1 MTQERKQE
9 LTQLLRKATA
19 PENLEIRQRSPN
31 STPLPPIDI
40 RGYRTHLRQYWKA
53 YVETSL
59 GVVMTYEPNI
69 VNEGVKSKLLD
80 FIRLEFAPFIDEDKI
95 LSASFFLIGGV
106 LDGFSPRFPLDYL
119 LIQLL
124 KITIAYGIEEAA
136 STFDKCTKETQGSF
150 QHIIL
155 LDGIRLKRK
164 INIFEGI
171 RLIPLP
177 RSTSGLPYYLRNHLP
192 DVPKDFFSGKTLL
205 VVDCSVS
212 PIFHKPF
219 RASTMQEYEDQ
230 LNRIFRAEIDSKD
243 FPNLKTDDFP
253 LNLLCQALSLACH
266 SEVKTFF
273 FARFFP
279 EDTLYNLSY
288 RMRVGGSRTRP
299 RLGDFPEVGQPEIEE
314 AKRLYK
320 ILYKILFE
328 LNQVGLNSKDRKKLQ
343 IVIGRWI
350 KSTANKDI
358 EDKIIDLVIAFEA
371 LYLPD
376 AGESTFKLAVRASWH
391 LGSGKED
398 RKKLLT
404 EFKELYKCRSA
415 VVHGGELKESVTIE
429 EDTVPMSELIKKSQD
444 RCRESIEKIMKHCLK
459 QGEFPKNN
467 YWDNLILG

>member
-1 MTQERKQE
+1 MTEERKQE

-19 PENLEIRQRSPN
+19 PENLEIRQRSLN

-80 FIRLEFAPFIDEDKI
+80 FIRLEFASFIDEDKI
-95 LSASFFLIGGV
+95 LFASLFLIGGV
-106 LDGFSPRFPLDYL
+106 LDGFSPISPLDYL

-124 KITIAYGIEEAA
+124 KITIAYGIEEAV

-150 QHIIL
+150 QDIAL
-155 LDGIRLKRK
+155 LDGIRLKRE
-164 INIFEGI
+164 INVFEGI

-177 RSTSGLPYYLRNHLP
+177 RSTSELPYYLRNYLH

-219 RASTMQEYEDQ
+219 RASTMQEYDDQ

-243 FPNLKTDDFP
+243 FPNLKVGDFP
-253 LNLLCQALSLACH
+253 MNLLCQALSLACH
-266 SEVKTFF
+266 SEVKIFF
-273 FARFFP
+273 RARFLP
-279 EDTLYNLSY
+279 EDTLYNLSHGV
-288 RMRVGGSRTRP
+288 RVGGSRTRL
-299 RLGDFPEVGQPEIEE
+299 RLGNFPEVGQPEIER
-314 AKRLYK
+314 AKHLYK
-320 ILYKILFE
+320 TLFE
-328 LNQVGLNSKDRKKLQ
+328 LNQAELNSKDRKKLQ
-343 IVIGRWI
+343 IAIGRWI
-350 KSTANKDI
+350 RSTSNKDL
-358 EDKIIDLVIAFEA
+358 EDKIIDLAIAFESF
-371 LYLPD
+371 YLPD
-376 AGESTFKLAVRASWH
+376 TSSESTFKLSVRASWH
-391 LGSGKED
+391 LGRDKED
-398 RKKLLT
+398 RKKFLT

-444 RCRESIEKIMKHCLK
+444 QCRESIEKIMKHCLK
-459 QGEFPKNN
+459 EGKFPKND